1 MANQIRIS
9 PSEMRSRASS
19 YRAEGENLEAIISKM
34 DTLLQTLQGE
44 WEGAASQ
51 SYAERY
57 EALKPGFVKARE
69 LVEEIAVALET
80 VASTMEQTDADI
92 ASAFR
97 YN

>member
-1 MANQIRIS
+1 MASQIRIS
-9 PSEMRSRASS
+9 PEEMRSRASS
-19 YRAEGENLEAIISKM
+19 YRNEGENLEQIITNM
-34 DTLLQTLQGE
+34 DTLLTQLQSE

-69 LVEEIAVALET
+69 LVEEIAVSLET

-97 YN
+97 A